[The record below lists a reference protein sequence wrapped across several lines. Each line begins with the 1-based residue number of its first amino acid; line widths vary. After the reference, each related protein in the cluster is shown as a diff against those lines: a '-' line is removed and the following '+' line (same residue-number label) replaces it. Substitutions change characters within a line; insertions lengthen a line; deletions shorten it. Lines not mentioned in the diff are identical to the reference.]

1 MHLLAI
7 IPRLPPLVDGIGDY
21 ALSLAR
27 LLRQD
32 IGIETHFIVTD
43 PNWTDAG
50 EVEGFSVTPLPVHS
64 TAELLKV
71 LSADGAGEATVL
83 VHYEG
88 YGYAKRGCPVWLVK
102 ALEQWRG
109 TDNRRKL
116 VTMFHE
122 LYASGPPW
130 TSSFWLSSLQK
141 RLMTRLAHVS
151 DQWMTSLERYA
162 KTVRRLSRDTTTHSY
177 SLPVFS
183 SIGEPVT
190 KLPLSERQRRL
201 VVFGTRGR
209 RIEVYK
215 RSATDL
221 NRICQHLGITE
232 ILDVGRA
239 VEFDFANQLSV
250 PVTEMG
256 ELPSAEISHL
266 LLDAVAGVIDYSA
279 TFLGKST
286 IFAAYC
292 AHRVIPILA
301 NFDDPVPGEG
311 LEENRHYWLTDV
323 ASEQITL
330 EKGQEIADNALYW
343 YQMHNLSVHAKKFA
357 DCLYHGQPMASAAP
371 IQR

>member
-27 LLRQD
+27 VLRQD

-43 PNWTDAG
+43 PNWADAG
-50 EVEGFSVTPLPVHS
+50 ELQGFSATHLPVHT
-64 TAELLKV
+64 TAELLNV
-71 LSADGAGEATVL
+71 LSADTTDEATVL

-88 YGYAKRGCPVWLVK
+88 YGYAKRGCPIWLVK
-102 ALEQWRG
+102 ALEQWRSK
-109 TDNRRKL
+109 DKQRRL

-122 LYASGPPW
+122 LYAAGPPW

-141 RLMTRLAHVS
+141 NLMVRLARIS

-162 KTVRRLSRDTTTHSY
+162 KTVRRLSRNTTTQSY

-190 KLPLSERQRRL
+190 KRPLSERQRRL
-201 VVFGTRGR
+201 IVFGTRGR

-215 RSATDL
+215 RSSADL
-221 NRICQHLGITE
+221 NRICQRLKITE
-232 ILDVGRA
+232 ILDIGRA
-239 VEFDFANQLSV
+239 IEFDFANALSV
-250 PVTEMG
+250 PVITMG
-256 ELPSAEISHL
+256 ELPSGEISHL
-266 LLDAVAGVIDYSA
+266 LLDAVAGVLDYSA
-279 TFLGKST
+279 AFLGKST

-301 NFDDPVPGEG
+301 NFDDPIPGEE
-311 LEENRHYWLTDV
+311 LEENRHYWLTDI

-330 EKGQEIADNALYW
+330 EAGQEIADNALTW

-357 DCLYHGQPMASAAP
+357 DCLYHSRPPANAAP
-371 IQR
+371 AK